1 MANVKKTWK
10 EVFLENYS
18 GKSEIAKEVEP
29 FIKENYK
36 GNSYIPWATME
47 RLTYMCDEDAV
58 FENIKNEQGGLVH
71 TDKVEM
77 HQQNIQKGEVVSE
90 TTSQMFSHMVKVKLI
105 FMGKEF
111 IEEFP
116 IQDQDYTAARVYNQ
130 NLVNKALQRAKAK
143 VAARATGI
151 GLKLY
156 EGKDLQFDEV
166 PQETKPE
173 IPVVENAQKTEK
185 TVQKDVEKPK
195 NAQKTEKTVQ
205 KPVETDNKIEK
216 TVQKT
221 TIKSDKLG
229 IPETEV
235 DVIPAQPVVETK
247 EETTLKVTSLD
258 GKANI
263 QVPVKAIIT
272 PETQSATQNDAVS
285 EAIDLIKNTEV
296 DKMNL
301 ALQRV
306 NVALMK
312 KHRVALSTEA
322 SEEELRSILENK
334 QIFTNP
340 DQFLKTLK
348 TLLGM

>member
-1 MANVKKTWK
+1 MANTKKTWK
-10 EVFLENYS
+10 EVFLENYN

-29 FIKENYK
+29 FLKENYK

-58 FENIKNEQGGLVH
+58 FENIKNEKGGLVH
-71 TDKVEM
+71 TDNVEM

-90 TTSQMFSHMVKVKLI
+90 TTSQMFSHMVKVKLV

-116 IQDQDYTAARVYNQ
+116 IQEQDYSAARVYNQ

-173 IPVVENAQKTEK
+173 IPVVENAQKIEK
-185 TVQKDVEKPK
+185 TVQ
-195 NAQKTEKTVQ
+195 NT
-205 KPVETDNKIEK
+205 PVEEKKAPKTTKTNNKIEK
-216 TVQKT
+216 TVE
-221 TIKSDKLG
+221 KSEEK
-229 IPETEV
+229 P
-235 DVIPAQPVVETK
+235 VISQPVVETK
-247 EETTLKVTSLD
+247 EE
-258 GKANI
+258 
-263 QVPVKAIIT
+263 VKADEQT
-272 PETQSATQNDAVS
+272 EQVMSNKDVAKNDPVSA
-285 EAIDLIKNTEV
+285 AIDLIKNTEV

-306 NVALMK
+306 NVSLMK
-312 KHRVALSTEA
+312 KHKIAISTDA
-322 SEEELRSILENK
+322 SEEELREILGNK
-334 QIFTNP
+334 TIFTNP
-340 DQFLKTLK
+340 EQFLKTLK

>member
-1 MANVKKTWK
+1 MANAKKTWK

-105 FMGKEF
+105 FMGKKF
-111 IEEFP
+111 IEEYP

-173 IPVVENAQKTEK
+173 IPVVENAQNSEK
-185 TVQKDVEKPK
+185 IVQKDDKKSK
-195 NAQKTEKTVQ
+195 NAQKTEKPVQKVEKVEEKPQETVQ
-205 KPVETDNKIEK
+205 EPDEQTKQVMTND
-216 TVQKT
+216 
-221 TIKSDKLG
+221 
-229 IPETEV
+229 
-235 DVIPAQPVVETK
+235 DVK
-247 EETTLKVTSLD
+247 
-258 GKANI
+258 NI
-263 QVPVKAIIT
+263 QPA
-272 PETQSATQNDAVS
+272 TQPATQNDAVS
-285 EAIDLIKNTEV
+285 EAIDLIKTTEV
-296 DKMNL
+296 GKMNL

>member
-1 MANVKKTWK
+1 MANTKKTWK
-10 EVFLENYS
+10 EVFTENYN
-18 GKSEIAKEVEP
+18 GKSDIAKEIEP

-58 FENIKNEQGGLVH
+58 FENIKNENGGLVH
-71 TDKVEM
+71 TDHIEM
-77 HQQNIQKGEVVSE
+77 HQQNIQKGEVISE

-105 FMGKEF
+105 FLGKEF

-116 IQDQDYTAARVYNQ
+116 IQEQDYSAARIYNQ

-143 VAARATGI
+143 VAARATGL

-173 IPVVENAQKTEK
+173 IPVENVEKAPVEEKKAPKTE
-185 TVQKDVEKPK
+185 K

-205 KPVETDNKIEK
+205 KSEPVKEVATQVET
-216 TVQKT
+216 
-221 TIKSDKLG
+221 
-229 IPETEV
+229 
-235 DVIPAQPVVETK
+235 QP
-247 EETTLKVTSLD
+247 
-258 GKANI
+258 
-263 QVPVKAIIT
+263 
-272 PETQSATQNDAVS
+272 ATQNDAVS

-306 NVALMK
+306 NVSLMK
-312 KHRVALSTEA
+312 KHKIAISTEA
-322 SEEELRSILENK
+322 SEEELREILGNK
-334 QIFTNP
+334 TIFTNP
-340 DQFLKTLK
+340 EQFLKTLK
-348 TLLGM
+348 TLLGI

>member
-1 MANVKKTWK
+1 MANAKKTWK

-90 TTSQMFSHMVKVKLI
+90 TTSQMFSHMVKVRLV

-130 NLVNKALQRAKAK
+130 NLVNKSLQRAKAK

-173 IPVVENAQKTEK
+173 IPVVENAQNSEK
-185 TVQKDVEKPK
+185 IVQKDVEKPK
-195 NAQKTEKTVQ
+195 NAQK
-205 KPVETDNKIEK
+205 IEK
-216 TVQKT
+216 TVQKAEKVEEKPQE
-221 TIKSDKLG
+221 IVQKPKKVEL
-229 IPETEV
+229 TEE
-235 DVIPAQPVVETK
+235 Q
-247 EETTLKVTSLD
+247 KV
-258 GKANI
+258 ANI
-263 QVPVKAIIT
+263 MDGGETAAYLNGERTFTTQDVKV
-272 PETQSATQNDAVS
+272 DAVS
-285 EAIDLIKNTEV
+285 EAIYLIKNTEV

-334 QIFTNP
+334 EIFTNP

>member
-36 GNSYIPWATME
+36 GNAYIPWATME
-47 RLTYMCDEDAV
+47 RLTYMCDEYAI
-58 FENIKNEQGGLVH
+58 FENIKNAQGGLVH

-90 TTSQMFSHMVKVKLI
+90 TTSQMFSHMVKVRLS

-111 IEEFP
+111 IEEYP

-185 TVQKDVEKPK
+185 TVQKTVEKPK
-195 NAQKTEKTVQ
+195 NAQK
-205 KPVETDNKIEK
+205 IEK
-216 TVQKT
+216 TVQKVEKVEEKPQET
-221 TIKSDKLG
+221 VQKSKKVEL
-229 IPETEV
+229 TEE
-235 DVIPAQPVVETK
+235 Q
-247 EETTLKVTSLD
+247 KV
-258 GKANI
+258 ANI
-263 QVPVKAIIT
+263 MDGGETAAYLNGERTFTTQDVKV
-272 PETQSATQNDAVS
+272 DAVS

>member
-1 MANVKKTWK
+1 MANAKKTWK

-90 TTSQMFSHMVKVKLI
+90 TTSQMFSHMVKVRLV

-185 TVQKDVEKPK
+185 AVQKDVEKPK

-205 KPVETDNKIEK
+205 KVEEKPQEPVQEPEPVKEAATQVETQPATKN
-216 TVQKT
+216 
-221 TIKSDKLG
+221 
-229 IPETEV
+229 
-235 DVIPAQPVVETK
+235 DV
-247 EETTLKVTSLD
+247 
-258 GKANI
+258 
-263 QVPVKAIIT
+263 
-272 PETQSATQNDAVS
+272 VS

-301 ALQRV
+301 ALQKV

-312 KHRVALSTEA
+312 KHRVALSTEN
-322 SEEELRSILENK
+322 SEEELRSVLENK

>member
-1 MANVKKTWK
+1 MANAKKTWK

-77 HQQNIQKGEVVSE
+77 HQQNIQKGEIVSE
-90 TTSQMFSHMVKVKLI
+90 TTSQMFSHMVKVKLM

-111 IEEFP
+111 IEEYP

-195 NAQKTEKTVQ
+195 NTQKTEKTVQ
-205 KPVETDNKIEK
+205 KVEKAEEK
-216 TVQKT
+216 PQEIVQK
-221 TIKSDKLG
+221 S
-229 IPETEV
+229 E
-235 DVIPAQPVVETK
+235 
-247 EETTLKVTSLD
+247 
-258 GKANI
+258 
-263 QVPVKAIIT
+263 PVKEVA
-272 PETQSATQNDAVS
+272 TQVEAQNDAVS

-296 DKMNL
+296 DKINL
-301 ALQRV
+301 ALQKV

-312 KHRVALSTEA
+312 KHRVALSTEN
-322 SEEELRSILENK
+322 SEEELRSVLENK

-340 DQFLKTLK
+340 EQFLKTLK